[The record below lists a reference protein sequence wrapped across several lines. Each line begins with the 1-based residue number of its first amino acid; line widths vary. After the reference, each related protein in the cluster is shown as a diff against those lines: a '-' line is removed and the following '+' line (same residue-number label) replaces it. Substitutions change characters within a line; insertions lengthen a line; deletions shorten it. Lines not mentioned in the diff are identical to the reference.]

1 MNQWYTEGELLYK
14 PELDIAT
21 PEFNK
26 SYFPSPPSLKA
37 DIIETENK
45 SPFFLTWTSYQT
57 LTIVF
62 AGIVFLFIILLMAIK
77 RKY

>member
-37 DIIETENK
+37 DIIEMNIETKDTKIFMHNNNK
-45 SPFFLTWTSYQT
+45 K
-57 LTIVF
+57 VN
-62 AGIVFLFIILLMAIK
+62 IK
-77 RKY
+77 SIN